1 MNTAKSRV
9 VTQRVF
15 ANMRVKKSH
24 VVYLCLVVLCGC
36 MLYHVR
42 SAVQWPTHGGQRINT
57 NTSALHTN
65 TTSRL
70 RTCTSSW
77 LPVSQAAQ
85 KRIALSFDAAA
96 VSCGSTCVTF
106 GPYGRLN
113 NFFIALTHAIHKHV
127 LLPDEHATSVIVLD
141 SSTRSRLNLDAILN
155 YTALQ
160 RVCVF
165 TAHVARTTCT
175 HVPGSEIFHWNLRTP
190 EHRPLYAGIKAWL
203 LTNGLQRSIHANVER
218 FVHTIDGPYTV
229 LHARF
234 LEKSCNERHR
244 RWGLPTDICALQP
257 SYITEALHK
266 LGHGSNRLF
275 VCSDGQ
281 NKDLVSRVL
290 TATNGSLSPFSSAIE
305 DMVFMLHAC
314 AFLGNAVST
323 MSMNMRDVRTVMR
336 VGDPQTALV

>member
-1 MNTAKSRV
+1 MNTPKSC
-9 VTQRVF
+9 VF
-15 ANMRVKKSH
+15 TERAVANMRVKKSN
-24 VVYLCLVVLCGC
+24 VLYSCLVLLCGC
-36 MLYHVR
+36 TSYYISHVR
-42 SAVQWPTHGGQRINT
+42 QWPIHIIPRIHD
-57 NTSALHTN
+57 NTSTVPAN
-65 TTSRL
+65 TTTGL

-85 KRIALSFDAAA
+85 KRIALSFDAAT

-113 NFFIALTHAIHKHV
+113 NFVIALTHAIHKHV
-127 LLPDEHATSVIVLD
+127 LLPGVHATSVIVID
-141 SSTRSRLNLDAILN
+141 PGIRARLKLDASLN
-155 YTALQ
+155 YTALE

-165 TAHVARTTCT
+165 TAHHAQTTCT
-175 HVPGSEIFHWNLRTP
+175 HVPGSEMFHWNLHTP
-190 EHRPLYAGIKAWL
+190 EHRQLYAGIKAWL
-203 LTNGLQRSIHANVER
+203 LTNGVQRSIHANVER
-218 FVHTIDGPYTV
+218 FVRTIDGAYTV

-257 SYITEALHK
+257 TYITQTLHT

-290 TATNGSLSPFSSAIE
+290 AATNGSLSPFSSAIE
-305 DMVFMLHAC
+305 DMVFMVHAC

-323 MSMNMRDVRTVMR
+323 MSMNMRDVRTVLR
-336 VGDPQTALV
+336 VGNSQTALV